1 MSEPGGDAADII
13 GELFGI
19 DFPAERL
26 AQNLAAFRDI
36 LGEIRKLREL
46 DLTDVPPVVSF
57 SADAA
62 SEGAEE

>member
-1 MSEPGGDAADII
+1 MSESGGNATDII
-13 GELFGI
+13 CELFGI
-19 DFPAERL
+19 DAERL

-46 DLTDVPPVVSF
+46 DLTDVPPAVSF
-57 SADAA
+57 GADAA